1 MAVPGVHHMLA
12 RPRMLVY
19 VLLGI
24 GRTTATLRSQRVR
37 GLIYSYRRCFD
48 MACMPQNLILF
59 LTVIHS
65 IILHEITSPAQ
76 ICSCC
81 RWRPHAILGLP
92 LLILPVDSLQ
102 SHTHLCPQSHPALR
116 VAPRQRHVRGWPG
129 GSLQPQQ
136 LHTGIHSGRKFSILA
151 GADLRSPDLPQN
163 RAYNLPA
170 SPLLR

>member
-65 IILHEITSPAQ
+65 IIHHLPRQLGYAVVVGGDHMLYS
-76 ICSCC
+76 
-81 RWRPHAILGLP
+81 GLP
-92 LLILPVDSLQ
+92 S
-102 SHTHLCPQSHPALR
+102 
-116 VAPRQRHVRGWPG
+116 
-129 GSLQPQQ
+129 
-136 LHTGIHSGRKFSILA
+136 
-151 GADLRSPDLPQN
+151 
-163 RAYNLPA
+163 
-170 SPLLR
+170 